1 LPSGLTLR
9 GSASRRAEQAAGK
22 GVPPAETD
30 VVLPR
35 EPGWSGLAGSLR
47 TRMLVS
53 YLFLVIM
60 SGGLSVVAIREVLII
75 RLEHRIEEAIRQEFQ
90 EITNFLADG
99 LDPQTSK
106 PFTSLGSAYD
116 TYFRRN
122 VPNREEAFIAFV
134 NGQLHESVLHRYP
147 LPARP
152 LAEPALSE
160 PADRLNGRIGRF
172 DTDLGTAYYGVHPVS
187 LGETTGTFVVTILPA
202 AEHTEIRALQ
212 TYGVGVV
219 VIVVLIA
226 SVFAWYVTGQLL
238 IPVRQLTQTAR
249 MISRADQFHRI
260 PVRGNDESS
269 EMARTFNAM
278 LDRLELVLH
287 KQREFVLDA
296 SHELRGPLT
305 ICMGNL
311 GLIQHGLIGDEPHE
325 RAETIALVT
334 DELERMGRIVEDL
347 RLLADSAHP
356 DFLRL
361 EKIELSSF
369 VNEVAGKIS
378 MLAQRNW
385 QVDANAN
392 GVIAADRDRLTQ
404 AFINLAQNA
413 IHHTLPGDTI
423 ALGSAKVGDEARIWL
438 RDTGAGIS
446 ESELNRIFERFQ
458 RGADAHRRYRGSGLG
473 LAIVDALAR
482 AHGGRVTVSS
492 RPHHGSVFTLV
503 LPGEPRRIQET
514 WPEF

>member
-1 LPSGLTLR
+1 LPSGITLR
-9 GSASRRAEQAAGK
+9 GSASRP
-22 GVPPAETD
+22 VPEPVVADSNPA
-30 VVLPR
+30 VAPSPPR
-35 EPGWSGLAGSLR
+35 EPVWSGLAGSLR

-53 YLFLVIM
+53 YLFLIIM

-75 RLEHRIEEAIRQEFQ
+75 RLEHRVEEAIRQEFQ
-90 EITNFLADG
+90 EISNFLADG
-99 LDPQTSK
+99 LDPQTSR
-106 PFTSLGSAYD
+106 PFASLGSAYD
-116 TYFRRN
+116 TYLRRN
-122 VPNREEAFIAFV
+122 VPNREEAFLAFV
-134 NGQLHESVLHRYP
+134 DGALYQSALQRYP
-147 LPARP
+147 LPDRP
-152 LAEPALSE
+152 LTEGALRDATSSLG
-160 PADRLNGRIGRF
+160 DRIGRF
-172 DTDLGTAYYGVHPVS
+172 DTELGTAYYGIHPVVFA
-187 LGETTGTFVVTILPA
+187 GTPGTFVVTILPA

-219 VIVVLIA
+219 VIIVLIA
-226 SVFAWYVTGQLL
+226 SIFAWYVTGQLL
-238 IPVRQLTQTAR
+238 IPVRQLTNTAR

-311 GLIQHGLIGDEPHE
+311 GLIQHGLIGDEPQE

-347 RLLADSAHP
+347 RLLADTAHP

-361 EKIELSSF
+361 EQIELAGF
-369 VNEVAGKIS
+369 VNELAGKVS

-392 GVIAADRDRLTQ
+392 GVITADRDRLTQ

-413 IHHTLPGDTI
+413 IHHTMPGDTI
-423 ALGSAKVGDEARIWL
+423 ALGSAKIGDEVRIWL
-438 RDTGAGIS
+438 RDTGSGIP
-446 ESELNRIFERFQ
+446 ESELTRIFERFQ
-458 RGADAHRRYRGSGLG
+458 RGPDAHRRYRGSGLG
-473 LAIVDALAR
+473 LAIVDALVR
-482 AHGGRVTVSS
+482 AHGGQVTVSS

-503 LPGEPRRIQET
+503 LPGEPRRIQEQ